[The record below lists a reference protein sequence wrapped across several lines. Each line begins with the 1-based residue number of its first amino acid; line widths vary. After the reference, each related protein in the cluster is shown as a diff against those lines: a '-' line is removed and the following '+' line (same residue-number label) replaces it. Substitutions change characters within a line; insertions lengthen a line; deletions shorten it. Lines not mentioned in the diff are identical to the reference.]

1 MIRALLLV
9 GLVACDT
16 SDEDPPDDTPT
27 ETCPEP
33 GAPRALA
40 TGLTGGTEGIAVLDG
55 EIYVGHG
62 DRVVRL
68 RDDGGVDEVATVHAV
83 VGLAAWRG
91 EIWAASW
98 EDEAGDAKP
107 ALVHFVPGGAAT
119 RLDIAEPAKPNF
131 LLPTPWD
138 TLLIS
143 DDFDTRLFESDGGAP
158 VEWADGFTSPNGMG
172 LSADHATLFVANT
185 FGAETPLM
193 SVGVADGQPSGAP
206 ATLHDFGPGTT
217 PDGLLMAG
225 DGTVLVA
232 LNLAN
237 EIAAWDGTAATTLVS
252 GVPFP
257 ASMAWSPDNACE
269 LVVTSLFGD
278 SVWAVPVDLA
288 GPAD

>member
-9 GLVACDT
+9 TVVACNAAD
-16 SDEDPPDDTPT
+16 DPPDDTLPVA
-27 ETCPEP
+27 CPEP

-55 EIYVGHG
+55 EIYVGQ
-62 DRVVRL
+62 
-68 RDDGGVDEVATVHAV
+68 RDDGGVDEVASVPAV

-107 ALVHFVPGGAAT
+107 ALVHFAPGGAAT

-138 TLLIS
+138 TLLVS
-143 DDFDTRLFESDGGAP
+143 DDFDTRLFASDGGAP
-158 VEWADGFTSPNGMG
+158 AVWADGFTSPNGMG
-172 LSADHATLFVANT
+172 LSADNATLFVANT

-193 SVGVADGQPSGAP
+193 SLAVADGQPTAAP
-206 ATLHDFGPGTT
+206 VALHDFGPGTT
-217 PDGLLMAG
+217 PDGLLMAA

-237 EIAAWDGTAATTLVS
+237 AIAAWDGATATTLVS
-252 GVPFP
+252 DVPFP
-257 ASMAWSPDNACE
+257 ASMAWSPDAACE

-278 SVWAVPVDLA
+278 SVWAVPVSLA